1 MGRAYGNLGGWGD
14 EGCIRGYGGKKK
26 KRISHLEDV
35 GVNRKTVLKQNFE
48 NRMAGLDWMDLA
60 QYRNVVA

>member
-1 MGRAYGNLGGWGD
+1 MHTGFGGK
-14 EGCIRGYGGKKK
+14 KKK

-60 QYRNVVA
+60 QYRSVVA